1 MREDK
6 TRYSINIGQ
15 YRIFIIKEV
24 LCIRLEP
31 DLATDCINRLSEYMY
46 IYIIHVCQ
54 GFHYRD
60 NCKGY
65 ESYWLISFTV

>member
-46 IYIIHVCQ
+46 IYIIHYTCMSRIPLQ
-54 GFHYRD
+54 GQ
-60 NCKGY
+60 
-65 ESYWLISFTV
+65 L